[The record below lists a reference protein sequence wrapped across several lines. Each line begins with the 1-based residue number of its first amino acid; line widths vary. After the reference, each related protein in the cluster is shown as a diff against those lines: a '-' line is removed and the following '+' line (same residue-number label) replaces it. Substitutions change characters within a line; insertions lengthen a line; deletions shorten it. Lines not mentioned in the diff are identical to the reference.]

1 MPLVTRIFF
10 RQKEYQEY
18 FDRYRELRKAVLE
31 KQKNEKEHRARI
43 EMLAFQIAEIEAAS
57 LKTGEDLALMKERDK
72 LLNHKQIADTLT
84 NAYVMLDNEDFSSLS
99 NVRSAMN
106 DLNLLKSMIL
116 IIKNSLIICQ
126 KPTMSLRMS
135 LNS

>member
-1 MPLVTRIFF
+1 MPLVTRIFSGK
-10 RQKEYQEY
+10 KEYQEY

-31 KQKNEKEHRARI
+31 KQKNEKEHKARI

-99 NVRSAMN
+99 NVRSA
-106 DLNLLKSMIL
+106 
-116 IIKNSLIICQ
+116 
-126 KPTMSLRMS
+126 
-135 LNS
+135 